1 MLDGPLLPLREKRSA
16 ELTDEGLR
24 YSPNHQPL
32 IRHASHD
39 TFSRPGEG
47 NYLFLNQH
55 TDRIFDQ
62 RLEYLDKLGT
72 QSAIH
77 RAVVG

>member
-1 MLDGPLLPLREKRSA
+1 MRGFACTGSFRPS
-16 ELTDEGLR
+16 
-24 YSPNHQPL
+24 SV
-32 IRHASHD
+32 ASRD

-47 NYLFLNQH
+47 NNLHLNQH

>member
-1 MLDGPLLPLREKRSA
+1 MRGFACTGSFRPS
-16 ELTDEGLR
+16 
-24 YSPNHQPL
+24 SV
-32 IRHASHD
+32 ASRD

-47 NYLFLNQH
+47 NYYLLNQH

-62 RLEYLDKLGT
+62 RFERLNQLGT

-77 RAVVG
+77 CAVIG